1 MRVVKPTHA
10 VPRIG
15 ERRLVKDGRGFF
27 VCFRPILLSCIIVN
41 LFGALLH
48 KSVALRLSVI
58 MALADDLF
66 GAGTVSDV
74 SPFIDGVSP
83 AFAVGLVA
91 RL

>member
-1 MRVVKPTHA
+1 MQFREWVSGDYSKME
-10 VPRIG
+10 G
-15 ERRLVKDGRGFF
+15 DF
-27 VCFRPILLSCIIVN
+27 VSVFGPSLLSCIMVN

-66 GAGTVSDV
+66 GAETVSDV
-74 SPFIDGVSP
+74 SPFIDGVFACVVSP